1 LGEWLVGIK
10 KLCANAGIC
19 LLEMKS
25 HRQPRRDSDRLSMPD
40 KSFEL
45 PTAYDVSSGFIVTVW
60 QFGRG
65 LRGGH
70 TSGRIQINLDIGG
83 GHSTHLTT
91 PLFCTMRILDGALHA
106 LGSGRPWCGQ
116 NYFLQRMGD
125 DS

>member
-45 PTAYDVSSGFIVTVW
+45 PTAYDVGSGFIVTVW

-91 PLFCTMRILDGALHA
+91 PLFLHDA
-106 LGSGRPWCGQ
+106 DIGWRLACFRFWPPMVRAELFLTTYGR
-116 NYFLQRMGD
+116 
-125 DS
+125 